1 MEKASGHHGVV
12 LLDQPFGSAGQRG
25 HRVASSERNQG
36 ADVLHLHPPATPR
49 TRPLEQ
55 DKGKCAGGALQMLRT
70 TVVDVYGKGEY
81 ARQLYVQFTFTVT
94 LSLCMNRR

>member
-1 MEKASGHHGVV
+1 MWRS
-12 LLDQPFGSAGQRG
+12 RG
-25 HRVASSERNQG
+25 HQGAPSERNWG
-36 ADVLHLHPPATPR
+36 ADVLRLHPPSTPR

-55 DKGKCAGGALQMLRT
+55 DKGRCAGGALPMLRS
-70 TVVDVYGKGEY
+70 TVADVYGKGEY